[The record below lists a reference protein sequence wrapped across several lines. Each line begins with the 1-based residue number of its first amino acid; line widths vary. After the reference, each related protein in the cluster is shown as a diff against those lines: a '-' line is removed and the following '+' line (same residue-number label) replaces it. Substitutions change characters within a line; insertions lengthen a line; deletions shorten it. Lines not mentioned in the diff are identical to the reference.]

1 MFATKGKRILIVDD
15 DETLVTLFQMILQEE
30 GYIVE
35 TAMMGLQALDMVK
48 KMDFHLVLLD
58 IKLPDIMGDE
68 VAKEVKKINDK
79 TGIVLIT
86 GYPSFKD
93 CIDALDIGIDEILLK
108 PIGTTELL
116 RVAEEAIQKHEE
128 IAAIA

>member
-1 MFATKGKRILIVDD
+1 
-15 DETLVTLFQMILQEE
+15 MILQEE

-35 TAMMGLQALDMVK
+35 TAKTGQQALDVVK
-48 KMDFHLVLLD
+48 KTDFHLVLLD

-68 VAKEVKKINDK
+68 VASEVKKINDK
-79 TGIVLIT
+79 TRIVLIT

-116 RVAEEAIQKHEE
+116 RVAKESIQKYG
-128 IAAIA
+128 ALSTVA

>member
-1 MFATKGKRILIVDD
+1 LIVDD

-35 TAMMGLQALDMVK
+35 TAKTGQQALDVVK
-48 KMDFHLVLLD
+48 KTDFHLVLLD

-68 VAKEVKKINDK
+68 VASEVKKINDK
-79 TGIVLIT
+79 TRIVLIT

-116 RVAEEAIQKHEE
+116 RVAKESIQKHGE
-128 IAAIA
+128 ISTVV

>member
-1 MFATKGKRILIVDD
+1 MIVDD

-35 TAMMGLQALDMVK
+35 TAKTGQQALDVVK
-48 KMDFHLVLLD
+48 KTDFHLVLLD

-68 VAKEVKKINDK
+68 VASEVKKINDK
-79 TGIVLIT
+79 TRIVLIT

-116 RVAEEAIQKHEE
+116 RVAKESIQKYG
-128 IAAIA
+128 ALSTVA

>member
-1 MFATKGKRILIVDD
+1 MIVDD
-15 DETLVTLFQMILQEE
+15 DKTLVTLFQMILQEE
-30 GYIVE
+30 GYLVE
-35 TAMMGLQALDMVK
+35 TAMSGQQGLDMVK
-48 KMDFHLVLLD
+48 KTDFHLVFLD

-68 VAKEVKKINDK
+68 VAMEIKKINDK

-116 RVAEEAIQKHEE
+116 RVAKEAMQKHEE